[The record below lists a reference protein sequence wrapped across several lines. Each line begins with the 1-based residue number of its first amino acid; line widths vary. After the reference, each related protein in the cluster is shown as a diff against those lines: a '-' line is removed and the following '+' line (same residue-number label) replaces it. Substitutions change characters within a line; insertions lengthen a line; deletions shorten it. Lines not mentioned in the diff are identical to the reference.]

1 MSAEGL
7 LRYLSAPSYPVAFF
21 VRKSRSLDVC
31 VAFVNSPARARAR
44 VPPQMPARVG
54 PSKSM
59 TYGQLHAWMRKT
71 GCDKSIV
78 SQMDSVLG
86 MHAAVRAGIGVAV
99 LPCYLGEADVGL
111 RRIGN
116 EIMELSVDLWLLA
129 HPDLRH
135 TSRVRAVLD
144 YLGSLQGALV

>member
-1 MSAEGL
+1 
-7 LRYLSAPSYPVAFF
+7 
-21 VRKSRSLDVC
+21 
-31 VAFVNSPARARAR
+31 
-44 VPPQMPARVG
+44 
-54 PSKSM
+54 M